1 MFLTDALELTIVVLI
16 ALIGVVGNILVVIV
30 IHHLGK
36 KKRPGDCYLQSLAIA
51 DIGTLL
57 ITSPLVIIRMEMP
70 LNWPFG
76 EFACLYVYP
85 VAEIFYGASIW
96 SIVVIAAN
104 HYHQMFSLKIFGR
117 TRPSIKRA
125 KTIAAL
131 VWVLSF
137 IILSFPLYFAVDYR
151 ELLNG
156 GQFCGPVKWTHFSET
171 AYIICLTLLTYVI
184 PLAVISFTYVA
195 ISRVLRQNID
205 LIKAMK
211 QVLPPVATSPSNQRD
226 HLTHVKSIRLKQ
238 NIRARKILSPLVVTF
253 AVTMLPLNVFRL
265 TMVFWPAGFSGQE
278 YFKHLLYGL
287 VISTTINSAANP
299 IIYSVVSRDFR
310 KGILNN
316 LRCISWV

>member
-1 MFLTDALELTIVVLI
+1 MFLTEVLELTLEVLI

-36 KKRPGDCYLQSLAIA
+36 KKRLGDCYLQSLAIA

-57 ITSPLVIIRMEMP
+57 ITSPLVIIRMEM
-70 LNWPFG
+70 NWPFG
-76 EFACLYVYP
+76 EFACLYIFP

-96 SIVVIAAN
+96 SIVVIAAS

-137 IILSFPLYFAVDYR
+137 IILCFPLHFVVDYR

-156 GQFCGPVKWTHFSET
+156 GQFCDPVKWTHFSET
-171 AYIICLTLLTYVI
+171 AYIICLTLLTYVA
-184 PLAVISFTYVA
+184 PLVVISFTYVA

-211 QVLPPVATSPSNQRD
+211 QVLPHVATSPSNQRD

-253 AVTMLPLNVFRL
+253 AVTMFPLNVFRL

>member
-51 DIGTLL
+51 DIGTLV
-57 ITSPLVIIRMEMP
+57 ITSPLLIIRMEMP
-70 LNWPFG
+70 LNRPFG
-76 EFACLYVYP
+76 EFACLYVFP

-117 TRPSIKRA
+117 TRPSLQRA

-137 IILSFPLYFAVDYR
+137 IILCFPLYFAVDYR

-156 GQFCGPVKWTHFSET
+156 GQFCGPVKWTHSSET

-211 QVLPPVATSPSNQRD
+211 QVLPRHVATSPSNQRD

-253 AVTMLPLNVFRL
+253 AVTMFPLNVFRL
-265 TMVFWPAGFSGQE
+265 TMVFWPGFFGQE
-278 YFKHLLYGL
+278 YFKHLLYGV
-287 VISTTINSAANP
+287 VISTIINSAANP
-299 IIYSVVSRDFR
+299 VIYSVVSRDFR

-316 LRCISWV
+316 LRCINWV

>member
-36 KKRPGDCYLQSLAIA
+36 KKRLGDCYLQSLAIA

-57 ITSPLVIIRMEMP
+57 ITSPLVIIRMEM
-70 LNWPFG
+70 NWPFG
-76 EFACLYVYP
+76 EFACLYIFP

-137 IILSFPLYFAVDYR
+137 IILCFPLYFAVDYH

-211 QVLPPVATSPSNQRD
+211 QVLPHVATSPSNQRD

-253 AVTMLPLNVFRL
+253 AVTMFPLNVFRL
-265 TMVFWPAGFSGQE
+265 TMVFWPGFFGQE
-278 YFKHLLYGL
+278 YFKHLLYGV
-287 VISTTINSAANP
+287 VISTIINSAANP
-299 IIYSVVSRDFR
+299 VIYSVVSRDFR

>member
-1 MFLTDALELTIVVLI
+1 MHLTEVLGLSLEVLI
-16 ALIGVVGNILVVIV
+16 ALIGVAGNVRIV
-30 IHHLGK
+30 IWISHLGK
-36 KKRPGDCYLQSLAIA
+36 RKRPGDCYLQNLAIA
-51 DIGTLL
+51 DLGTLL
-57 ITSPLVIIRMEMP
+57 IAFPLIVIRIEMT
-70 LNWPFG
+70 NWPFG
-76 EFACLYVYP
+76 KFACLYVYP
-85 VAEIFYGASIW
+85 VAEIFYGASVW

-104 HYHQMFSLKIFGR
+104 RYHQMFSLKIFSR
-117 TRPSIKRA
+117 TRPSLQRA

-137 IILSFPLYFAVDYR
+137 IILCFPLYFVVDYR

-211 QVLPPVATSPSNQRD
+211 QVLPHVATSPSNQRD

-253 AVTMLPLNVFRL
+253 AVTMFPLNVFRL

-278 YFKHLLYGL
+278 YYKHLLYGL

-316 LRCISWV
+316 LRCINSV

>member
-1 MFLTDALELTIVVLI
+1 MHLKEVLGLSLEVLI

-70 LNWPFG
+70 VNWPFG

-85 VAEIFYGASIW
+85 VAEIFYGASVW

-104 HYHQMFSLKIFGR
+104 RYHQMFYLKIFSR
-117 TRPSIKRA
+117 TRPSLQRA

-137 IILSFPLYFAVDYR
+137 IILCFPLYFVVDYR

-156 GQFCGPVKWTHFSET
+156 GQFCGSGQVDTFLRDSIYNLSDSVDLCHTSC
-171 AYIICLTLLTYVI
+171 YHIVYLRRD
-184 PLAVISFTYVA
+184 
-195 ISRVLRQNID
+195 ISRVE
-205 LIKAMK
+205 
-211 QVLPPVATSPSNQRD
+211 TE
-226 HLTHVKSIRLKQ
+226 H
-238 NIRARKILSPLVVTF
+238 
-253 AVTMLPLNVFRL
+253 
-265 TMVFWPAGFSGQE
+265 
-278 YFKHLLYGL
+278 
-287 VISTTINSAANP
+287 
-299 IIYSVVSRDFR
+299 
-310 KGILNN
+310 
-316 LRCISWV
+316 

>member
-70 LNWPFG
+70 VNWPFR
-76 EFACLYVYP
+76 EFGCLYVYP
-85 VAEIFYGASIW
+85 VAEIFYGASVW

-104 HYHQMFSLKIFGR
+104 RYHQMFSLKIFSR
-117 TRPSIKRA
+117 TRPSLQRA

-137 IILSFPLYFAVDYR
+137 IILCFPLYFVVDYR

-156 GQFCGPVKWTHFSET
+156 GQFCGPVKWKHFSET

-211 QVLPPVATSPSNQRD
+211 QVLPHVATSPRNQRD

-265 TMVFWPAGFSGQE
+265 TMVFWPGFSGQE

-287 VISTTINSAANP
+287 VFSTTINSAANP
-299 IIYSVVSRDFR
+299 VIYSVVSRDFR

-316 LRCISWV
+316 LRCINWV

>member
-1 MFLTDALELTIVVLI
+1 MFLTEVLELTLKVLI

-51 DIGTLL
+51 DIGTLV

-76 EFACLYVYP
+76 EFACLYVFP

-96 SIVVIAAN
+96 SIVVIAGN

-137 IILSFPLYFAVDYR
+137 IILCFPLYFAVDYR
-151 ELLNG
+151 EPLNG
-156 GQFCGPVKWTHFSET
+156 GQFCGPVRWTHFSET
-171 AYIICLTLLTYVI
+171 VYIICLILLTYVI
-184 PLAVISFTYVA
+184 PLVVISFTYVA
-195 ISRVLRQNID
+195 ISRVLTQSID

-211 QVLPPVATSPSNQRD
+211 HVLPHVATSPSNQRD

-238 NIRARKILSPLVVTF
+238 NIRARKILSSLVVTF
-253 AVTMLPLNVFRL
+253 AVTMFPLNVFRL
-265 TMVFWPAGFSGQE
+265 TMVFWPGFLGQ
-278 YFKHLLYGL
+278 YFKHLLYGV
-287 VISTTINSAANP
+287 VISTIINSAANP
-299 IIYSVVSRDFR
+299 VIYSVVSRDFR

-316 LRCISWV
+316 LRCINWV

>member
-1 MFLTDALELTIVVLI
+1 MFLTEVLELTLEVLI

-36 KKRPGDCYLQSLAIA
+36 EKRPGDCYLQSLAIA
-51 DIGTLL
+51 DIGTLV

-76 EFACLYVYP
+76 EFACLYVFP

-96 SIVVIAAN
+96 SIVVIAGN

-137 IILSFPLYFAVDYR
+137 IILCFPLYFAVDYR
-151 ELLNG
+151 EPLNG
-156 GQFCGPVKWTHFSET
+156 GQFCGPVRWTHFSET
-171 AYIICLTLLTYVI
+171 VYIICLILLTYVI
-184 PLAVISFTYVA
+184 PLVVISFTYVA
-195 ISRVLRQNID
+195 ISRVLTQSID

-211 QVLPPVATSPSNQRD
+211 HVLPHVATSPSNQRD

-238 NIRARKILSPLVVTF
+238 NIRARKILSSLVVTF
-253 AVTMLPLNVFRL
+253 AVTMFPLNVFRL
-265 TMVFWPAGFSGQE
+265 TMVFWPGFLGQ
-278 YFKHLLYGL
+278 YFKHLLYGV
-287 VISTTINSAANP
+287 VISTIINSAANP
-299 IIYSVVSRDFR
+299 VIYSVVSRDFR

-316 LRCISWV
+316 LRCINWV

>member
-1 MFLTDALELTIVVLI
+1 MHLTEVLGLTLEVLI

-30 IHHLGK
+30 IHHRGK

-51 DIGTLL
+51 DIGTLV

-70 LNWPFG
+70 VNWPFG

-85 VAEIFYGASIW
+85 VAEFFYGASVW

-104 HYHQMFSLKIFGR
+104 RYHQMFYLKIFSR
-117 TRPSIKRA
+117 TRPSLQRA

-137 IILSFPLYFAVDYR
+137 IILCFPLYFVVDYR

-171 AYIICLTLLTYVI
+171 IYIICLTLLTYVI
-184 PLAVISFTYVA
+184 PLVVISFTYVA

-211 QVLPPVATSPSNQRD
+211 QVCGY
-226 HLTHVKSIRLKQ
+226 
-238 NIRARKILSPLVVTF
+238 VTQQ
-253 AVTMLPLNVFRL
+253 
-265 TMVFWPAGFSGQE
+265 PA
-278 YFKHLLYGL
+278 
-287 VISTTINSAANP
+287 
-299 IIYSVVSRDFR
+299 
-310 KGILNN
+310 
-316 LRCISWV
+316 

>member
-1 MFLTDALELTIVVLI
+1 MFLTEVLELTLEVLI

-131 VWVLSF
+131 VWLLSF
-137 IILSFPLYFAVDYR
+137 IIVCFPLYFVVDYH

-171 AYIICLTLLTYVI
+171 AYVIFLTLLTYVT
-184 PLAVISFTYVA
+184 PLVVISFTYVA

-211 QVLPPVATSPSNQRD
+211 QVPPHVATSPSNQRD
-226 HLTHVKSIRLKQ
+226 HLTHVKSIRLNKTSE
-238 NIRARKILSPLVVTF
+238 RGK
-253 AVTMLPLNVFRL
+253 
-265 TMVFWPAGFSGQE
+265 FSV
-278 YFKHLLYGL
+278 LL
-287 VISTTINSAANP
+287 
-299 IIYSVVSRDFR
+299 
-310 KGILNN
+310 
-316 LRCISWV
+316 W

>member
-1 MFLTDALELTIVVLI
+1 M
-16 ALIGVVGNILVVIV
+16 
-30 IHHLGK
+30 
-36 KKRPGDCYLQSLAIA
+36 
-51 DIGTLL
+51 
-57 ITSPLVIIRMEMP
+57 
-70 LNWPFG
+70 NWPFG

-104 HYHQMFSLKIFGR
+104 HYHQMFSLKVFGR
-117 TRPSIKRA
+117 TRPSLQRA

-137 IILSFPLYFAVDYR
+137 IILCFPLYFAVDYR

-156 GQFCGPVKWTHFSET
+156 GQFCGPVKWTHSSET

-184 PLAVISFTYVA
+184 PLFVISFTYVA

-211 QVLPPVATSPSNQRD
+211 QVLPRHVATSSSNQRD

-253 AVTMLPLNVFRL
+253 AVTMFPLNVFRL
-265 TMVFWPAGFSGQE
+265 TMVFWPGFFGQE
-278 YFKHLLYGL
+278 YFKHLLYGV
-287 VISTTINSAANP
+287 VISTIINSAANP
-299 IIYSVVSRDFR
+299 VIYSVVSRDFR

-316 LRCISWV
+316 LRCINSV

>member
-1 MFLTDALELTIVVLI
+1 MFLTEVLELTLEVLI

-57 ITSPLVIIRMEMP
+57 ITSPLVIIRMEM
-70 LNWPFG
+70 NWPFG
-76 EFACLYVYP
+76 EFACLYIFP

-137 IILSFPLYFAVDYR
+137 IILCFPLYFAVDYH

-184 PLAVISFTYVA
+184 PLVVISFTYVA

-211 QVLPPVATSPSNQRD
+211 QVLPHVATSPSNQRD

-265 TMVFWPAGFSGQE
+265 TMVFWPAGVSGQE
-278 YFKHLLYGL
+278 YFKHFLYGL

-299 IIYSVVSRDFR
+299 IIYSVVSGDFR

-316 LRCISWV
+316 LRCINWV

>member
-1 MFLTDALELTIVVLI
+1 MFLTEVLELTLEVLI

-51 DIGTLL
+51 DIGTLV

-76 EFACLYVYP
+76 EFACLYVFP

-96 SIVVIAAN
+96 SIVVIAGN

-137 IILSFPLYFAVDYR
+137 IILCFPLYFAVDYR
-151 ELLNG
+151 EPLNG
-156 GQFCGPVKWTHFSET
+156 GQFCGPVRWTHFSET
-171 AYIICLTLLTYVI
+171 VYIICLILLTYVI
-184 PLAVISFTYVA
+184 PLVVISFTYVA
-195 ISRVLRQNID
+195 ISRVLTQSID

-211 QVLPPVATSPSNQRD
+211 HVLPHVATSPSNQRD

-238 NIRARKILSPLVVTF
+238 NIRAKKILSPLVVTF
-253 AVTMLPLNVFRL
+253 ALTMLPLNVFRL
-265 TMVFWPAGFSGQE
+265 TSVFWPGFFGQE

-316 LRCISWV
+316 LRCINWV